1 MSIFSIDKETRE
13 KLLLS
18 ALEAKENAYAPYSS
32 FPVGAALLTKGGRVF
47 TGCNIEN
54 ASYGATNCAERTAI
68 FKAISEGEKEFI
80 ALAIVSN
87 HPGYTF
93 PCGICRQVIY
103 EFSRDIQIIFENNKG
118 EMLSLS
124 IKDLF
129 PYPFSEED
137 LVE

>member
-118 EMLSLS
+118 EILSLS